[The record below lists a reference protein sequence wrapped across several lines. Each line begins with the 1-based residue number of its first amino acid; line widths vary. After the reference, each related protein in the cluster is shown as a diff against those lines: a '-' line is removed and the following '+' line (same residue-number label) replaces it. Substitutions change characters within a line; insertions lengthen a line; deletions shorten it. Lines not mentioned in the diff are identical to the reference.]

1 MTRAQMIENFS
12 LERVNPAPA
21 SFDPTKLLAFQAQY
35 MRDLPLADKVAG
47 VLPYPRARRP
57 G

>member
-35 MRDLPLADKVAG
+35 MRDLPLADKV
-47 VLPYPRARRP
+47 RACCRSSSAP
-57 G
+57 GW